1 MINWKAI
8 VEEVPALRRYARS
21 LLRDRDRADD
31 LVQATLEKAAGKWAF
46 FNTGK
51 KLRPWLFKILYNLF
65 IDDYRSCKKNQS
77 YENLPPNETCFIQSE
92 APFSQK
98 TAESSVVYIGMDLQS
113 ALSELSCESRALF
126 LMVSLEGFTY
136 RQISKIFNIP
146 QGTVMSRLSRIRAQL
161 RLYLIDYQDE
171 QQGDSQRRPEL
182 KSDSEDLL

>member
-77 YENLPPNETCFIQSE
+77 YENLPPNEL
-92 APFSQK
+92 
-98 TAESSVVYIGMDLQS
+98 V
-113 ALSELSCESRALF
+113 LSNLRPLFPKKRLKVALF
-126 LMVSLEGFTY
+126 
-136 RQISKIFNIP
+136 ISVWIC
-146 QGTVMSRLSRIRAQL
+146 
-161 RLYLIDYQDE
+161 
-171 QQGDSQRRPEL
+171 SQR
-182 KSDSEDLL
+182 